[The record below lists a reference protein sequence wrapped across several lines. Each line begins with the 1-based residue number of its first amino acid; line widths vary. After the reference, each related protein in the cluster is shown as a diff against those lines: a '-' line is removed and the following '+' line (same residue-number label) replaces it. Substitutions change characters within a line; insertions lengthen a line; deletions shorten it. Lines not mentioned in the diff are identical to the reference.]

1 MWHWQTT
8 DLGRFLTCDLLQ
20 GFQHGF
26 FTRDWQGQDLSTLTA
41 ALGTTATPLRTQQ
54 VHGDRVALAAE
65 VLARDERLAA
75 DALVATGSD
84 QALWVCSADCVPL
97 LIADVG
103 SGRVAAIHA
112 GWRGTAI
119 QISRAT
125 LQQMQAFGSDLANLR
140 IAMGPAIRGEVYQ
153 VGLNVAR
160 ALAQTILEGVTET
173 TDRDDLYQRL
183 AALDPEMIFLD
194 PDPERLRVDVARVNR
209 LQLLQLGLRDEQIAL
224 SPHCTFRDAECF
236 FSYRRE
242 HLKQVQWSGII
253 SRLV

>member
-8 DLGRFLTCDLLQ
+8 ELGRFLTCDLLQ
-20 GFQHGF
+20 GFRHGF
-26 FTRDWQGQDLSTLTA
+26 FTRDWQGQDLSALTA
-41 ALGTTATPLRTQQ
+41 ALGATATPLRTQQ

-65 VLARDERLAA
+65 VLAWEQPLAA
-75 DALVATGSD
+75 DALVATGSN

-97 LIADVG
+97 LVADVA

-119 QISRAT
+119 QISKAT
-125 LQQMQAFGSDLANLR
+125 LQQMQACGSDLANLR

-153 VGLNVAR
+153 VGLKVAR
-160 ALAQTILEGVTET
+160 ALAQTILEGITET
-173 TDRDDLYQRL
+173 TDRDDLYQRF
-183 AALDPEMIFLD
+183 AALDPAAVFLD

-224 SPHCTFRDAECF
+224 SPHCTFRDAEFF

-242 HLKQVQWSGII
+242 PLKQVQWSGIV
-253 SRLV
+253 SRFR

>member
-1 MWHWQTT
+1 MWHWRTT

-20 GFQHGF
+20 GFAHGF
-26 FTRDWQGQDLSTLTA
+26 FSRDWQGEDLTTLTA
-41 ALGTTATPLRTQQ
+41 ALGVRATPLRTQQ
-54 VHGDRVALAAE
+54 VHSDRVALGTD
-65 VLARDERLAA
+65 VLTSDKGLEA
-75 DALVATGSD
+75 DALVATEPH

-97 LIADVG
+97 LIADVA

-112 GWRGTAI
+112 GWRGTAT

-125 LQQMQAFGSDLANLR
+125 LQQMQALGSELADLR

-160 ALAQTILEGVTET
+160 ALGQTILEGVTET
-173 TDRDDLYQRL
+173 IEREDLYQRF
-183 AALDPEMIFLD
+183 AALDPAAVFLD
-194 PDPERLRVDVARVNR
+194 PEPERLRLDVARVNR
-209 LQLLQLGLRDEQIAL
+209 LQLLQLGLKEEQIAL
-224 SPHCTFRDAECF
+224 CPHCTFRDAEFF

-242 HLKQVQWSGII
+242 RLKQVQWSGIV

>member
-8 DLGRFLTCDLLQ
+8 ELGRFLTCDLLQ
-20 GFQHGF
+20 GFPHGF

-54 VHGDRVALAAE
+54 VHGDRVALAGE
-65 VLARDERLAA
+65 VLASDERLAA

-97 LIADVG
+97 LIADVA

-119 QISRAT
+119 QISKAT
-125 LQQMQAFGSDLANLR
+125 LQQMQAFGSVLGNLR
-140 IAMGPAIRGEVYQ
+140 VAMGPAIRGEVYQ

-160 ALAQTILEGVTET
+160 ALGQTILEGITET
-173 TDRDDLYQRL
+173 TERDDLYQRF
-183 AALDPEMIFLD
+183 AALDPEAIFLD

-209 LQLLQLGLRDEQIAL
+209 LQLLQLGLKEEQIAL
-224 SPHCTFRDAECF
+224 CPYCTFRDAGFF

-242 HLKQVQWSGII
+242 HLKQVQWSGIV
-253 SRLV
+253 SH

>member
-20 GFQHGF
+20 GFAHGF
-26 FTRDWQGQDLSTLTA
+26 FSRDWQGQDLTTLTA
-41 ALGTTATPLRTQQ
+41 ALGVRATPLRTQQ
-54 VHGDRVALAAE
+54 VHSDRVALGTE
-65 VLARDERLAA
+65 VLTSEERLAA
-75 DALVATGSD
+75 DALVATEPN

-97 LIADVG
+97 LIADVA

-112 GWRGTAI
+112 GWRGTAT

-125 LQQMQAFGSDLANLR
+125 LRQMQALGSDLANLR

-160 ALAQTILEGVTET
+160 ALGQTILEGVTET
-173 TDRDDLYQRL
+173 IERDDLYQRF
-183 AALDPEMIFLD
+183 AALDPEAVFLD
-194 PDPERLRVDVARVNR
+194 PEAGRLRLDVARVNR
-209 LQLLQLGLRDEQIAL
+209 LQLLQLGLREEQIAL
-224 SPHCTFRDAECF
+224 CPHCTFREAESF

-242 HLKQVQWSGII
+242 RLKQVQWSGIV

>member
-1 MWHWQTT
+1 MWHWHTT

-20 GFQHGF
+20 QFPHGF

-41 ALGTTATPLRTQQ
+41 ALGTIATPLRTQQ
-54 VHGDRVALAAE
+54 VHGHRVALAAE
-65 VLARDERLAA
+65 ILACDQRLEA
-75 DALVATGSD
+75 DALVATEPE

-97 LIADVG
+97 LIADVA

-112 GWRGTAI
+112 GWRGTAS

-125 LQQMQAFGSDLANLR
+125 LQQMQALGSHLANLR

-160 ALAQTILEGVTET
+160 ALGQTILEGVTET
-173 TDRDDLYQRL
+173 TERDDLYQRF
-183 AALDPEMIFLD
+183 AALDAEVVFLD
-194 PDPERLRVDVARVNR
+194 ADPQRLRVDVARVNR
-209 LQLLQLGLRDEQIAL
+209 LQLLQLGLKEEQIAL
-224 SPHCTFRDAECF
+224 CPHCTFRDAEFF

-242 HLKQVQWSGII
+242 HRKQVQWSGIV
-253 SRLV
+253 SRFA